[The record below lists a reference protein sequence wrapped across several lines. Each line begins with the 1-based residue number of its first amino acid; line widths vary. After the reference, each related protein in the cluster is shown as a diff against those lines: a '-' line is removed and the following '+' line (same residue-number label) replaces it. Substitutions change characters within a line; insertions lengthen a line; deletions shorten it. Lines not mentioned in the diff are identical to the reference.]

1 MSEKLISDMTNAF
14 RNVTVS
20 RKAALQLFGGVM
32 AVAVPAR
39 LPQAAG
45 AGKHHKPPLVFV
57 AVTVTEIYPPSSFE
71 FILHMSVGV
80 AYPSIDFRDSYTI
93 QRTMGSNLMPDKLRA
108 AIAADVM
115 DYVAGDLQ
123 GNSGITVPADR
134 IAVTLL

>member
-1 MSEKLISDMTNAF
+1 MSARFIGDLTNAV
-14 RNVTVS
+14 RNVTLS
-20 RKAALQLFGGVM
+20 RKRALQVIGGVM
-32 AVAVPAR
+32 AVAAPAR
-39 LPQAAG
+39 LPQSAE

-57 AVTVTEIYPPSSFE
+57 AVAVTEIYPPSSFE

-80 AYPSIDFRDSYTI
+80 AYPSIDFRDFYTI
-93 QRTMGSNLMPDKLRA
+93 QRTLSSNLTPDKLHA
-108 AIAADVM
+108 AIAAEVM